1 LKYPLL
7 NITKS
12 LDVEKKN
19 EGFETTIVTL
29 LLLSTGLFG
38 SLGDFAG
45 AGVFLRDRLDDPDG
59 DRLPHV
65 ADGESTER
73 RIVGEGL
80 DGHWLRRRHLHDRR
94 VTVLDALGESF
105 ELFAGTTIA
114 FLEDLL
120 ELAGDVSRVAIHDGR
135 VSVLDFTG
143 MVQNDDLS
151 VEVLAL
157 LGRIVLR
164 IGSDVSTTDFLDGH
178 VLDVETN
185 VVAGKSLGKRLVV
198 HLYRLHF
205 GGDVCGREADE
216 HAGFDDARLD
226 SADGHRSD
234 AADLV
239 DVLER
244 QTKGLIGGAAG
255 RNDRV
260 EGFDESETCGIALV
274 FGGLG
279 PALLLLAISV
289 AACPPSHLLG
299 LLQHIVAM
307 PSGDGAKD
315 DLLGIVPDLLDVT
328 LDFLTDLQE
337 SALVVGRRRSGVH
350 LVNADNELLD
360 AKSVGEKRVLT
371 SLAVLGDASL
381 ELSST
386 GGDDQDATIGLGC
399 PRDHVLDEISVS
411 RGINDGDVVIFTLE
425 LPQGDIDGNTTFTLG
440 LELVQNPG
448 ILEGP
453 FTHLLSLLLEL
464 LDDTLVDA
472 AAFVNEMAGGG
483 RFTRI
488 YVANYHDVDVQL
500 FLNHFDEIKFLRKVN
515 RNSKSF
521 KI

>member
-1 LKYPLL
+1 LKYPLR

-73 RIVGEGL
+73 RILGEGL
-80 DGHWLRRRHLHDRR
+80 DGHRLRRRHLHDRR

-143 MVQNDDLS
+143 MVENDDLS

-178 VLDVETN
+178 VLDVEAN

-260 EGFDESETCGIALV
+260 EGFDESETCDIALL

-371 SLAVLGDASL
+371 SLAVLGDDSL

-386 GGDDQDATIGLGC
+386 GGD
-399 PRDHVLDEISVS
+399 DHVLDEISVS
-411 RGINDGDVVIFTLE
+411 RGINDGDVVIFSLE
-425 LPQGDIDGNTTFTLG
+425 LPQGDIDGDTTFTLG